1 MTAPVLS
8 LRDAAV
14 APLWEHLDLD
24 VAPGE
29 WVTVLGPNGA
39 GKTTLLHVVL
49 GTRRLTA
56 GTVTTR
62 GRVGYIPQ
70 QRMMGAD
77 IPLCA
82 RDLVGLS
89 AGHGVLHRRRPAPG
103 TVDAA
108 LAAVGAL
115 GYADRRVGVLSGG
128 QQQLVRQAQAL
139 VDDPDLLLCDE
150 PLLSLDV
157 RAQAETVARLDR
169 RRREHGTAV
178 VCVTHGVEP
187 VRAVTDR
194 VVRLGEV

>member
-1 MTAPVLS
+1 M
-8 LRDAAV
+8 
-14 APLWEHLDLD
+14 
-24 VAPGE
+24 
-29 WVTVLGPNGA
+29 
-39 GKTTLLHVVL
+39 
-49 GTRRLTA
+49 
-56 GTVTTR
+56 
-62 GRVGYIPQ
+62 
-70 QRMMGAD
+70 
-77 IPLCA
+77 
-82 RDLVGLS
+82 
-89 AGHGVLHRRRPAPG
+89 
-103 TVDAA
+103 
-108 LAAVGAL
+108 
-115 GYADRRVGVLSGG
+115 GVLSGG